1 MNGSGTALYWII
13 GVLAVFII
21 LLLLVGSASFFNDF
35 SQELRYLNTEIKRT
49 AGAERKHYI
58 RRRRKL
64 WLSLLPFVK
73 Y

>member
-1 MNGSGTALYWII
+1 MYIFVI
-13 GVLAVFII
+13 VFLMFLGFVTITSFARR
-21 LLLLVGSASFFNDF
+21 LLDF
-35 SQELRYLNTEIKRT
+35 ETELRYLKREI
-49 AGAERKHYI
+49 ERAIGREKKYWI

>member
-1 MNGSGTALYWII
+1 MNGSGTELYWII
-13 GVLAVFII
+13 GVFAVFIVI
-21 LLLLVGSASFFNDF
+21 LLIIGSASFINDF
-35 SQELRYLNTEIKRT
+35 SQELRYLNNEIRRT
-49 AGAERKHYI
+49 TGAERKHYL